1 MRDFKIGKITIFVVL
16 FCFALTGYGQKV
28 IQLTSKTQ
36 EIVLGDKIDILEDS
50 TRQLS
55 LFKILK
61 PRNQKAFKPST
72 DLYPNFGFSPSHF
85 WVKFKLQNLTQET
98 GNRLENIEKWFLKV
112 AYAPIDYIEFY
123 YQDRLGDWQKTV
135 LGDRIPFS
143 QRPVFY
149 PQVVIPFRLMDSRVY
164 TFYLN
169 VHTQG
174 SVQLPLILQSDAKFR
189 QTNMA
194 SELFYGMFYGIM
206 LIMVVYN
213 LFIFIAIRSYS
224 YLFYCLYILAYLL
237 GQSALNG
244 HSFQYLWGE
253 YTTWANLAMPFGL
266 TLGALSSVLFAI
278 RFLQTY
284 KYTPLWNIVLIGLS
298 IVLFFMTVVVFIT
311 DYQISIITSTLSLLV
326 STVLM
331 LLSGIFVL
339 RKGNRSA
346 KYYILAWTIILI
358 GLFVVVLKPYGLAPD
373 HVMVDH
379 ANQIGFVLQVIFLSL
394 ALADRINI
402 YRKETIEAQG
412 EALEKSQENERI
424 ILEQNQVL
432 EQKVQE
438 RTSEITT
445 QNEELYQQQEEI
457 LAQRDAVEAAN
468 AKLVGQTSELEYAKK
483 SLEEKTIQL
492 NKSLEAA
499 FTIQNAIL
507 PFDRELKKM
516 ASDYFVLYKPKDI
529 VSGDFYWVHSII
541 HTVFVAAVDCTGH
554 GVPGAFMSLI
564 GSTLLDRIVKLE
576 HTYDPAEILS
586 RLNEEVLVIL
596 RNNNFKSDTGMD
608 VSLCALE
615 YGEHMQVRITYA
627 GARRPLYFVRD
638 ATRALQEIK
647 GDRMHVGGVKTF
659 ERDFT
664 NHEITLYQ
672 GDSIYLTS
680 DGYIDQNDEQRKKFG
695 KARFQELLQ
704 SIGHLPMEEQYQTL
718 LDQLKNHMEGTE
730 QRDDIL
736 VMGLKL

>member
-1 MRDFKIGKITIFVVL
+1 MSIRITTIFL
-16 FCFALTGYGQKV
+16 LTFITFGSYSQKV
-28 IQLTSKTQ
+28 IQLTQKTQ
-36 EIVLGDKIDILEDS
+36 EIILGDKIAILEDS

-55 LFKILK
+55 LLKVLK
-61 PRNQKAFKPST
+61 PRYQKAFKPSQK
-72 DLYPNFGFSPSHF
+72 LYPNFGFAPSHF
-85 WVKFKLQNLTQET
+85 WVKFKLQNLTQQKGRT
-98 GNRLENIEKWFLKV
+98 LESIEKWFMKV

-123 YQDRLGDWQKTV
+123 YQNKAGEWQKMV
-135 LGDRIPFS
+135 LGDRVPFS
-143 QRPVFY
+143 KRPVFY
-149 PQVVIPFRLMDSRVY
+149 PQVVIPFHLIDAKVH

-169 VHTQG
+169 VYTQG
-174 SVQLPLILQSDAKFR
+174 SVQLPLILQSDTKFNR
-189 QTNMA
+189 INMA

-206 LIMVVYN
+206 LIMVIYN

-244 HSFQYLWGE
+244 HAFQYLWGE
-253 YTTWANLAMPFGL
+253 HTTWANLAMPFGL
-266 TLGALSSVLFAI
+266 TVGALASVLFAI

-284 KYTPLWNIVLIGLS
+284 KFTPRWNIVLIGLS
-298 IVLFFMTVVVFIT
+298 VILFFMVIVVFIT
-311 DYQISIITSTLSLLV
+311 DYQISIITSTLSLLL

-339 RKGNRSA
+339 RKGNRAA

-358 GLFVVVLKPYGLAPD
+358 GLFIVVLKPYGLAPD
-373 HVMVDH
+373 HFMVDH

-412 EALEKSQENERI
+412 EALAKSQENERI
-424 ILEQNQVL
+424 IKEQNLVL

-468 AKLVGQTSELEYAKK
+468 AQLVDQTAELEYAKK

-507 PFDRELKKM
+507 PYEKELQKM
-516 ASDYFVLYKPKDI
+516 ATDHFILYRPKDI

-608 VSLCALE
+608 VCLCALE
-615 YGEHMQVRITYA
+615 YGEHMQVKITYA

-672 GDSIYLTS
+672 GDSLYLTS
-680 DGYIDQNDEQRKKFG
+680 DGYIDQNNEKRKKFG
-695 KARFQELLQ
+695 KARFHELLQ
-704 SIGHLPMEEQYQTL
+704 TIGHLSMEEQYNTI
-718 LDQLKNHMEGTE
+718 LDNLKKHMEGTD